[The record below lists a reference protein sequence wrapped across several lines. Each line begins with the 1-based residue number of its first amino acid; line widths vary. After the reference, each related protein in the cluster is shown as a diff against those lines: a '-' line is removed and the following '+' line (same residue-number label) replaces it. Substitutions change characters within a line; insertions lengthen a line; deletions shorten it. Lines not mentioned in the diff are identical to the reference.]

1 MKHSNVILHVGDK
14 PWYSLFKSVLLVCFL
29 FMSSVVQAQEQKS
42 ITAEFKNE
50 PLAEVLKKLEKL
62 SSYKILFTYEQ
73 VQKYSVTASLK
84 NVTILDALK
93 KVLEGKPFVYSDIT
107 DGKYISVKY
116 QKPEEKDVE
125 MKTVTGFVVD
135 PNDEPLP
142 GVTVMIKG
150 TTVGVATNS
159 DGGFE
164 LPVPVTVKNP
174 VLLFSCIGMKSI
186 EVVVKNDKPLNVAL
200 EENVNAMDE
209 VVVNGI
215 YAASRNSYTG
225 SVKTIKGDELLEV
238 SQTNLFKALSVLVPG
253 MRVIENNEQGSNPNY
268 IPEIIIRGTTSLAT
282 QGELGLNAPLIIVD
296 GVETTVEAL
305 FDMDMFDIERV
316 DVLKDAS
323 ATAIY
328 GDRAAN
334 GVIVVERKKVKDSK
348 LRLRYN
354 FVPDVQFPDVSS
366 FNLCDPAQ
374 KLELEK
380 RWGLYDDKTGEMEEE
395 YYEKLERVNRGVN
408 TDWKSIPLR
417 NSWSHSHSVSASG
430 RGGGMDYSVTARFG
444 DKYGVMKKDYR
455 RNYGLGFYMSYYYKN
470 KLTVSFRADFA
481 KTDSKNSPYGSFAQ
495 WVILNPYDSPYDEYG
510 ELLPKL
516 SYNKSNPMYDATSH
530 SFMKTKF
537 KSNTASLNLRWD
549 ILKGLF
555 FTINGNLTSSD
566 YRIDDYTSAIHSRFV
581 NEGLLSNRGS
591 YYLQQNETTSW
602 QTQAT
607 LSFSHTFDEDGTV
620 FTLNGGGSMSR
631 SNLDVYS
638 MESIGYLKPS
648 MDYISLGKSYKPNSK
663 PNGSNTYSSSVAVYG
678 NANFIYKNRYFVDAS
693 FRSSATSELGDN
705 ERWTPYWSFGIGW
718 NIHNENFIKNLG
730 KISSLRLRG
739 SLGYVGSGNFDGNLT
754 RVIYEYRGGYVTG
767 LSAVAQGLGNPDLKA
782 QRTLS
787 LNAGLTMEALDNRLE
802 MEFDIYKQT
811 TTDMLV
817 PIGVPLSTGTEKV
830 MANLGE
836 CVNWGYELSISGV
849 PIKTQDWMWRITWN
863 TNHTVNRITKISN
876 ALKKQNEEAMNEK
889 GLVPAVQF
897 EEGESQSAIYAVKSW
912 GINPA
917 TGEEIFVK
925 KDGSITNIY
934 DVKDKVPLGDRTPK
948 LEGSFY
954 TILSWRNISV
964 NAIFTYTL
972 GGWIYNSSR
981 ATKVENIDPTQNV
994 DVRAFTERWVKPGDV
1009 VAYPKGDL
1017 NNQSVY
1023 SSRFVE
1029 KRNEIYLSAVNL
1041 SYALP
1046 AKWVKKLGMKRLA
1059 LGVGISDILRLS
1071 TVRYERG
1078 TSYPYMRGFNFMISP
1093 TF

>member
-42 ITAEFKNE
+42 ITAEFKNA

-125 MKTVTGFVVD
+125 VKTVTGFVVD

-159 DGGFE
+159 EGGFE

-215 YAASRNSYTG
+215 YAASKNSYTG

-238 SQTNLFKALSVLVPG
+238 SQTNLFKALSTLVPG

-366 FNLCDPAQ
+366 FDLCDPAQ

-380 RWGLYDDKTGEMEEE
+380 RWGLYDDKTGELEED
-395 YYEKLERVNRGVN
+395 YYEKLERINRGVN

-455 RNYGLGFYMSYYYKN
+455 RNYGLGFY
-470 KLTVSFRADFA
+470 L
-481 KTDSKNSPYGSFAQ
+481 
-495 WVILNPYDSPYDEYG
+495 
-510 ELLPKL
+510 
-516 SYNKSNPMYDATSH
+516 
-530 SFMKTKF
+530 
-537 KSNTASLNLRWD
+537 
-549 ILKGLF
+549 
-555 FTINGNLTSSD
+555 
-566 YRIDDYTSAIHSRFV
+566 
-581 NEGLLSNRGS
+581 
-591 YYLQQNETTSW
+591 
-602 QTQAT
+602 
-607 LSFSHTFDEDGTV
+607 
-620 FTLNGGGSMSR
+620 
-631 SNLDVYS
+631 
-638 MESIGYLKPS
+638 
-648 MDYISLGKSYKPNSK
+648 
-663 PNGSNTYSSSVAVYG
+663 
-678 NANFIYKNRYFVDAS
+678 
-693 FRSSATSELGDN
+693 
-705 ERWTPYWSFGIGW
+705 
-718 NIHNENFIKNLG
+718 
-730 KISSLRLRG
+730 
-739 SLGYVGSGNFDGNLT
+739 
-754 RVIYEYRGGYVTG
+754 
-767 LSAVAQGLGNPDLKA
+767 
-782 QRTLS
+782 
-787 LNAGLTMEALDNRLE
+787 
-802 MEFDIYKQT
+802 
-811 TTDMLV
+811 
-817 PIGVPLSTGTEKV
+817 
-830 MANLGE
+830 
-836 CVNWGYELSISGV
+836 
-849 PIKTQDWMWRITWN
+849 
-863 TNHTVNRITKISN
+863 
-876 ALKKQNEEAMNEK
+876 
-889 GLVPAVQF
+889 
-897 EEGESQSAIYAVKSW
+897 
-912 GINPA
+912 
-917 TGEEIFVK
+917 
-925 KDGSITNIY
+925 
-934 DVKDKVPLGDRTPK
+934 
-948 LEGSFY
+948 
-954 TILSWRNISV
+954 
-964 NAIFTYTL
+964 
-972 GGWIYNSSR
+972 
-981 ATKVENIDPTQNV
+981 
-994 DVRAFTERWVKPGDV
+994 
-1009 VAYPKGDL
+1009 
-1017 NNQSVY
+1017 
-1023 SSRFVE
+1023 
-1029 KRNEIYLSAVNL
+1029 
-1041 SYALP
+1041 
-1046 AKWVKKLGMKRLA
+1046 
-1059 LGVGISDILRLS
+1059 
-1071 TVRYERG
+1071 
-1078 TSYPYMRGFNFMISP
+1078 
-1093 TF
+1093 

>member
-1 MKHSNVILHVGDK
+1 MKHQNVFLLLGNK
-14 PWYSLFKSVLLVCFL
+14 PCYSLLGSVLLVCFL
-29 FMSSVVQAQEQKS
+29 FMTSFVYAQEQKR
-42 ITAEFKNE
+42 ITVEFENE
-50 PLAEVLKKLEKL
+50 SLAEVLKKLEKL
-62 SSYKILFTYEQ
+62 SSYKILFTYDQ

-84 NVTILDALK
+84 NVSILEALK

-107 DGKYISVKY
+107 DDKYISVKY
-116 QKPEEKDVE
+116 QKLDEKIVDV
-125 MKTVTGFVVD
+125 KTISGYVVD
-135 PNDEPLP
+135 SKYEPLP
-142 GVTVMIKG
+142 GVTVIIKG

-159 DGGFE
+159 EGKFE
-164 LPVPVTVKNP
+164 LSVPATIKNP
-174 VLLFSCIGMKSI
+174 VLLFSCIGMKSV
-186 EVVVKNDKPLNVAL
+186 EHSVKNGKPLNIVL
-200 EENVNAMDE
+200 EESVNAMDE

-215 YAASRNSYTG
+215 YTASKNSYTG
-225 SVKTIKGDELLEV
+225 SVSTIKGEELLEV
-238 SQTNLFKALSVLVPG
+238 SQTNLFKALTVLVPG
-253 MRVIENNEQGSNPNY
+253 MRIIDNNEQGSNPNY

-296 GVETTVEAL
+296 GVEMTVEAL
-305 FDMDMFDIERV
+305 YDMDMFDIERV

-354 FVPDVQFPDVSS
+354 LVPDVQFPDVSS
-366 FNLCDPAQ
+366 FDLCNPAQ

-380 RWGLYDDKTGEMEEE
+380 RWGIYDDKTGESEED

-455 RNYGLGFYMSYYYKN
+455 RNYGFGVYLSYYYKN
-470 KLTVSFRADFA
+470 KLTISLRADFA
-481 KTDSKNSPYGSFAQ
+481 KTDSKNSPYGSFSQ
-495 WVILNPYDSPYDEYG
+495 WVVLNPYDSPYDEYG
-510 ELLPKL
+510 ELLPRL
-516 SYNKSNPMYDATSH
+516 SWNASNPMYDATSH
-530 SFMKTKF
+530 SFAKTKF
-537 KSNTASLNLRWD
+537 KSNSANLNLRWD
-549 ILKGLF
+549 ILTGLF
-555 FTINGNLTSSD
+555 LTVSGNLTSSD
-566 YRIDDYTSAIHSRFV
+566 YRMDNYTSATHSKFIGQ
-581 NEGLLSNRGS
+581 GLLSSRGS
-591 YYLQQNETTSW
+591 YYLQYNETTSW

-607 LSFSHTFDEDGTV
+607 LSFSHAFDEDGTV
-620 FTLNGGGSMSR
+620 FTLNGGGSLNR

-638 MESIGYLKPS
+638 MEVIGFLKPS

-663 PNGSNTYSSSVAVYG
+663 PSGSNTYNSSMSVFG
-678 NANFIYKNRYFVDAS
+678 NANFIFKNRYFVDAS
-693 FRSSATSELGDN
+693 FRSAASSELGDN

-718 NIHNENFIKNLG
+718 NIHNENFIKNWK

-802 MEFDIYKQT
+802 LGFDIYKQT

-817 PIGVPLSTGTEKV
+817 PIGIPLSTGAKSV

-836 CVNWGYELSISGV
+836 CVNWGYELSVSGV
-849 PIKTQDWMWRITWN
+849 PIRTQDWIWRITWN
-863 TNHTVNRITKISN
+863 TNHTVNRVTKISN
-876 ALKKQNEEAMNEK
+876 SLKKQNEEAMKEK
-889 GLVPAVQF
+889 GLAPAVQF
-897 EEGESQSAIYAVKSW
+897 QEGESQSAIYAVRSW

-925 KDGSITNIY
+925 KDGSITNTY
-934 DVKDKVPLGDRTPK
+934 DVTDKVVVGDKTPK

-954 TILSWRNISV
+954 TVLTWKNLSV
-964 NAIFTYTL
+964 NAVLSYTV

-1009 VAYPKGDL
+1009 VAYPKGDM
-1017 NNQSVY
+1017 NKQSVH

-1029 KRNEIYLSAVNL
+1029 KRNEIYLSAVNI
-1041 SYALP
+1041 SYGLP
-1046 AKWVKKLGMKRLA
+1046 VKWVKKLGLKRLA
-1059 LGVGISDILRLS
+1059 LGVGFSDILRLS
-1071 TVRYERG
+1071 TVKYERG